1 MTIMAPKGVPREWGI
16 TGGWTLSLA
25 WQHHSATENRESVQ
39 SSRALGVFALSAV
52 ILAAI
57 SFGAVDIV
65 ISNDRSSVV
74 PAPAVLFAVIGTVA
88 LLASVVPAFAWMV
101 RTLRHPHL
109 DADIEPM
116 PVPVSAVSFE
126 DDDL

>member
-1 MTIMAPKGVPREWGI
+1 
-16 TGGWTLSLA
+16 
-25 WQHHSATENRESVQ
+25 VQ

-65 ISNDRSSVV
+65 IANDRSSTL
-74 PAPAVLFAVIGTVA
+74 PAPAVLYAVIGTLA
-88 LLASVVPAFAWMV
+88 LLASVVPAFIWMV
-101 RTLRHPHL
+101 RVLRHPHL
-109 DADIEPM
+109 DADIEPIS
-116 PVPVSAVSFE
+116 VPVIAASFE

>member
-1 MTIMAPKGVPREWGI
+1 MR
-16 TGGWTLSLA
+16 
-25 WQHHSATENRESVQ
+25 
-39 SSRALGVFALSAV
+39 SSRALGVFALCAV

-65 ISNDRSSVV
+65 IANDDSATL
-74 PAPAVLFAVIGTVA
+74 PAPAVLYAVIGTLA
-88 LLASVVPAFAWMV
+88 LLASVVPAFVWMV
-101 RTLRHPHL
+101 RTLRHPQL

-116 PVPVSAVSFE
+116 PAAVLAASFE